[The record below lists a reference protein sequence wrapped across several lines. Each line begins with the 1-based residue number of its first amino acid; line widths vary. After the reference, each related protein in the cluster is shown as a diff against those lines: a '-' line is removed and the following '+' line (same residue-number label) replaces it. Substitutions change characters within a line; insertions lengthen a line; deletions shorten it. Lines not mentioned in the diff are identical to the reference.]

1 MTTIASISVTTRRYS
16 AAFGSSRVVKLGAP
30 GRPVVRVIGVQGPPG
45 ASQASYTHTQSTA
58 LAIWTVAHNLNRRPS
73 VTVVD
78 NLDQRVEPDVAYVDA
93 NTVRVTH
100 ATPQVGKAYCN

>member
-1 MTTIASISVTTRRYS
+1 MSIFEVVRKSVTTVEV
-16 AAFGSSRVVKLGAP
+16 AHP
-30 GRPVVRVIGVQGPPG
+30 GVQGPPG

-58 LAIWTVAHNLNRRPS
+58 LAVWTVAHNLNRRPS

-100 ATPQVGKAYCN
+100 ATPQIGKAYCN